1 VSRSLTIA
9 KHPVHEPS
17 RDYAWLR
24 EQGIKHVESLG
35 SALWTDYNLHDPGIT
50 LLELLCY
57 AITDLA
63 HRADFPIPDLIAEPP
78 TVVPDP
84 TRQAFYTA
92 REVLTVNPLGIRDY
106 RKKLIDLEGVKN
118 AWLTVLEQYDI
129 TIFADCASSE
139 LRYQPETEHR
149 VHPRGLYDVKVEFED
164 DEEMGNLNS
173 GKVYY
178 RFGYTTGIANR
189 TTALV
194 ELRLPSWNALE
205 ADAATYAG
213 FRSPSGAI
221 SGQVTAQWISGNRA
235 DDKDVDSADQANA
248 LKTVLYVTLSADYL
262 TDASDLNSTAS
273 ITFADVPLRVWFH
286 SDADRRA
293 LDWNDLKAAL
303 SDATPAGVIGRY
315 HAALLKADAILAAA
329 RSCLL
334 ATRNLCEDWRH
345 VTSVPVEDV
354 AVCADIDVEPS
365 ADIEAVLA
373 EAYDLIVQYLSP
385 DLRFYSLAELLE
397 AKTPVEDIFDG
408 PKLSRGFLDDAEVD
422 ATQLRTRL
430 YASDIINLLVDI
442 DGVKAVRN
450 FRFSRYDDEGRQIGA
465 TQPWE
470 LEVTPGRGPRFYAL
484 ASKFLVFKNGLPFLP
499 DAAELRDILQV
510 IRGKRLRPKLSKAAS
525 DLEVPRG
532 TYLPLED
539 FTPAQYQL
547 PRTYGVGP
555 EGLPASVG
563 EPRLA
568 QAKQLRAYL
577 LFFEQLLV
585 NYLAQLAHV
594 KDLFAVDD
602 TVDRSMFTRLIDDSL
617 LPGVEAELYRGM
629 DDNKLQ
635 SIVESQSTWLDRR
648 NRFLDHVLSRFAESF
663 ADYSVMLY
671 RHAGSKTAAQS
682 QLIENKIAFL
692 RDLPAMTHDR
702 AKAFDYAVPAAFCPL
717 APPHAQGNAPGLSLR
732 IKRLLGL
739 KAPDDRVLVIEHLL
753 LRPRAIDDPLLSVC
767 LPEDC
772 STCGE
777 EDPYSFR
784 ITVVLAGE
792 GGVENSDIDWRRF
805 AENAI
810 RYEVPAHLAVKV
822 CWVSSGQLD
831 EIEAAWCAWLVRVR
845 AEPPQA
851 GDQKMALIEL
861 LTVFHALKSVYPPAT
876 LHDCGDGND
885 ENRVYLDRTVITSK
899 E

>member
-1 VSRSLTIA
+1 MKRSLTIP
-9 KHPVHEPS
+9 KHPVLEPS
-17 RDYAWLR
+17 LDYAWLR
-24 EQGIKHVESLG
+24 QQGLKHIESLG

-50 LLELLCY
+50 LLEVLCY
-57 AITDLA
+57 GITDLA

-78 TVVPDP
+78 TVNPDP
-84 TRQAFYTA
+84 ARQAFYTA

-129 TIFADCASSE
+129 AIYADCASSE
-139 LRYQPETEHR
+139 LRTHPETEHP
-149 VHPRGLYDVKVEFED
+149 VNPRGLYDVKVEFED

-178 RFGYTTGIANR
+178 RFGFPTGITSR
-189 TTALV
+189 TTALI
-194 ELRLPSWNALE
+194 ELRLPNWNALE
-205 ADAATYAG
+205 SNPGLYGG
-213 FRSPSGAI
+213 FRSPGGAFSGP
-221 SGQVTAQWISGNRA
+221 VTVLWVSGNKT
-235 DDKDVDSADQANA
+235 DDTDVDPADQANA
-248 LKTVLYVTLSADYL
+248 LKTVLYVTLSVDYL
-262 TDASDLNSTAS
+262 TDATDPGSAAS
-273 ITFADVPLRVWFH
+273 LTFVDVPMRVWLQ

-303 SDATPAGVIGRY
+303 SDDTPAGLIGRY
-315 HAALLKADAILAAA
+315 HAAVLKADTILASA
-329 RSCLL
+329 RACLL

-345 VTSVPVEDV
+345 VTAVPVEDV
-354 AVCADIDVEPS
+354 SVCADIDVEAS

-373 EAYDLIVQYLSP
+373 EAYDLIDQYMSP
-385 DLRFYSLAELLE
+385 DLLFYSLAELLE
-397 AKTPVEDIFDG
+397 AGTPVEDIFDG
-408 PKLSRGFLDDAEVD
+408 PKLSRGFLDNAEVD

-430 YASDIINLLVDI
+430 YTSDLINLLVDI
-442 DGVKAVRN
+442 EGVKAVRN
-450 FRFSRYDDEGRQIGA
+450 FRFSRYDDEGRQIGSA
-465 TQPWE
+465 QPWE
-470 LEVTPGRGPRFYAL
+470 LEVTEGKGPRFYAL
-484 ASKFLVFKNGLPFLP
+484 ASKFLVFKNELPFLP

-510 IRGKRLRPKLSKAAS
+510 VRGKRLRPKLSETTS
-525 DLEVPRG
+525 DLEVPHG

-539 FTPAQYQL
+539 YTPAQYQL

-594 KDLFAVDD
+594 KDLFAVDE

-617 LPGVEAELYRGM
+617 LPGVGTELYRGM
-629 DDNKLQ
+629 NSNRLQ
-635 SIVESQSTWLDRR
+635 SIAENPSDWLDRR
-648 NRFLDHVLSRFAESF
+648 NRFLDHLLSRFAESF

-671 RHAGSKTAAQS
+671 RHAESKTAAQS
-682 QLIENKIAFL
+682 TLIENKIAFI

-702 AKAFDYAVPAAFCPL
+702 AKAFDYGQQAAFCPL
-717 APPHAQGNAPGLSLR
+717 APPEAQSNGPGLSLR

-739 KAPDDRVLVIEHLL
+739 KVPDDRVLIVEHLL

-767 LPEDC
+767 LPENC
-772 STCGE
+772 ATCGE

-784 ITVVLAGE
+784 ITVVMAGE

-805 AENAI
+805 AENAV

-822 CWVSSGQLD
+822 CWVSAVQLD
-831 EIEAAWCAWLVRVR
+831 ELEFVWCAWLAQVR
-845 AEPPQA
+845 ANPSNAE
-851 GDQKMALIEL
+851 DQQTALTAL
-861 LTVFHALKSVYPPAT
+861 LAVFHRLKSVYPPAN